1 MEDVEVWPQQEI
13 RWKRNAGANS
23 WKILRSMEF
32 GLISQAMGEPLRLYQ
47 QERVVMKTML
57 KGWYCNKLPLI
68 EETDE
73 QRLLEPSRP
82 LYMSGEP

>member
-1 MEDVEVWPQQEI
+1 MEKKCWGQF
-13 RWKRNAGANS
+13 
-23 WKILRSMEF
+23 MENF
-32 GLISQAMGEPLRLYQ
+32 AQYGIWADFTSNGEPLRLYQ